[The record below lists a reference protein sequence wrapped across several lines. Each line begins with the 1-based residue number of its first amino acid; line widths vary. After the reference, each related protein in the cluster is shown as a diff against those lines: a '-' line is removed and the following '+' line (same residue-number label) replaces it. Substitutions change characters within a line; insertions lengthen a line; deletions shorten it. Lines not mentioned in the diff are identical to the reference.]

1 MGFETALGDLA
12 GVGEGLFV
20 NVEGLLRVVA
30 EELLETGDG
39 LGAQLGAVG
48 GRVVGLA
55 WGRHA
60 IRVSTLMSFGWF
72 GAAARALAMVSARP
86 STSSL

>member
-30 EELLETGDG
+30 EELLEAGDG
-39 LGAQLGAVG
+39 FGAQLGAWEDGSLVLPGVG
-48 GRVVGLA
+48 Q
-55 WGRHA
+55 A